1 MHLIHDSP
9 CGGRKKGK
17 KKKKKRVWQRNI
29 SDLAPYYTACF
40 HFMPVQLFFHMYDF
54 QTKFN
59 LIFPEI
65 VSWDVPKF
73 GGDLPRV
80 YARIIYFIF
89 FFFCFP
95 SVIAMVCFL

>member
-1 MHLIHDSP
+1 
-9 CGGRKKGK
+9 
-17 KKKKKRVWQRNI
+17 
-29 SDLAPYYTACF
+29 
-40 HFMPVQLFFHMYDF
+40 MPVQLFFHMYDF

-89 FFFCFP
+89 FFFLFSFSYSNGMFP
-95 SVIAMVCFL
+95 ITVCGINLSQQTVSLLTILQ